1 MRIRLYTDGG
11 ARGNPGPAGSGAVL
25 LALEG
30 DSEAGVLREVS
41 KYVGETT
48 NNQAE
53 YMGLIIG
60 LEAAKDMGATEVDV
74 RMDSELIVKQLL
86 GQYKVKQPELAKR
99 FFEVKQL
106 CLSFKKVQ
114 FTHVPRAQNA
124 HADRLVNEAIDKHLS
139 GM

>member
-25 LALEG
+25 LALDGE
-30 DSEAGVLREVS
+30 SEAGVLREES
-41 KYVGETT
+41 KYIGETT

-60 LEAAKDMGATEVDV
+60 LESARDMGALEVDV
-74 RMDSELIVKQLL
+74 RMDSELIVRQLL

-106 CLSFKKVQ
+106 CMSFKKVQ

-124 HADRLVNEAIDKHLS
+124 HADRLVNEAIDKHLA